1 MDRISVIIPVFND
14 EGGIRRCIDSVLGQK
29 NVETE
34 ILLID
39 DGSTDNSP
47 QILDEYALKYD
58 NIRCFHKKN
67 GGAATARN
75 LGLDE
80 AEGDYIFFLDGDDY
94 IEVDALTSL
103 LSAAVQNDADMVIGN
118 FCTRKNDGTL
128 IKKFELPDY
137 AKNKVISE
145 YEYWKLNA
153 ESSTYVTTV
162 VWTRLLKK
170 SVLEGVHFKEGVIHE
185 DEFIQIQ
192 FASRANRIYVLDKI
206 ITNQCM
212 SSESVM
218 RRPFNIRNLAFV
230 VARGERVDYLI
241 DKGYYDIAM
250 DNFGFGSRSLIIAHK
265 NLNEPEARKEIKQL
279 YKNYKR
285 LAARMFAYVSIKDK
299 IRLLLF
305 RINLGLYGAV
315 RVAVLGEKNRS

>member
-1 MDRISVIIPVFND
+1 MDKISVIIPVFND
-14 EGGIRRCIDSVLGQK
+14 EGGVRRCIDSVLGQK

-34 ILLID
+34 ILLVD

-47 QILDEYALKYD
+47 QILDEYASKYD

-75 LGLDE
+75 LGLDK
-80 AEGDYIFFLDGDDY
+80 AEGDYIFFLDGDDF
-94 IEVDALTSL
+94 IEEDALISL
-103 LSAAVQNDADMVIGN
+103 LNAAVQNEADMVIGN

-128 IKKFELPDY
+128 IRKFELPDY
-137 AKNKVISE
+137 ARNKVISE

-162 VWTRLLKK
+162 VWTRLFKK
-170 SVLEGVHFKEGVIHE
+170 DVLEGVRFKEGVIHE

-192 FASRANRIYVLDKI
+192 FASRARKIYVLDRI
-206 ITNQCM
+206 ITSQCM
-212 SSESVM
+212 SSGSVM

-230 VARGERVDYLI
+230 VARGERVEYLI
-241 DKGYYDIAM
+241 DKGYYDMAL

-265 NLNEPEARKEIKQL
+265 NLKEPEARKEIKQL
-279 YKNYKR
+279 YRKYKR
-285 LAARMFAYVSIKDK
+285 LAARLSAFVGTKDK
-299 IRLLLF
+299 IRLMLF
-305 RINLGLYGAV
+305 RINLGLYDMV
-315 RVAVLGEKNRS
+315 RNALRSEGSRG